1 MSTAEAVRVDYKLVY
16 QKLKEIYEDGEGSSQ
31 NVLADYIQSR
41 PKDFDPKNYRV
52 RNQATLVHASASRN
66 NSGSSVLIDEQ
77 DWKRS
82 AYKHAVSALPDP
94 FPSHIRG
101 RFKPNPDIAEKFL
114 VTYPLLAPHED
125 KETITAAQ
133 QMMRKK
139 DMLDHIYS
147 PRMVPDEREKN
158 ATIMRKQAIWE
169 RYGYTSEQWM
179 DCKERK
185 TWDWVNRKLKEHL
198 RPAIDAWVAECER
211 RGLEI

>member
-1 MSTAEAVRVDYKLVY
+1 MGTAETLRVDYKWITR
-16 QKLKEIYEDGEGSSQ
+16 KLAEIYEDHDEGGQ

-66 NSGSSVLIDEQ
+66 SSGSSVLMDEHEW
-77 DWKRS
+77 DRS
-82 AYKHAVSALPDP
+82 AYRRAVSALPDP
-94 FPSHIRG
+94 FPSLIRG

-114 VTYPLLAPHED
+114 VTYPLLASHKD

-147 PRMVPDEREKN
+147 PRMVPDERHKN
-158 ATIMRKQAIWE
+158 DTVKRKQAIWE